1 MSKETI
7 EKIAEEFVR
16 QPQRID
22 EDISINFISKI
33 NSKSSTQIEY
43 CMHQAPINTN
53 IIYYIILMYY
63 LEVEW
68 SKHIFWHLTPGNK

>member
-22 EDISINFISKI
+22 EDISINFISRI
-33 NSKSSTQIEY
+33 NPKPPSLIEY
-43 CMHQAPINTN
+43 C
-53 IIYYIILMYY
+53 
-63 LEVEW
+63 
-68 SKHIFWHLTPGNK
+68 KH

>member
-16 QPQRID
+16 QPQCID

-33 NSKSSTQIEY
+33 NLKPSTQIEY
-43 CMHQAPINTN
+43 CMRVLPL
-53 IIYYIILMYY
+53 ILFITLY
-63 LEVEW
+63 
-68 SKHIFWHLTPGNK
+68 